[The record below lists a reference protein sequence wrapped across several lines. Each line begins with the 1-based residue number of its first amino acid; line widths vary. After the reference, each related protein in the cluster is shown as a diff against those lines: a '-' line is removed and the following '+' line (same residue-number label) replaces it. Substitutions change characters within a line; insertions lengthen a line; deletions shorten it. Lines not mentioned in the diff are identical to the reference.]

1 MPHAAVRFDGG
12 TGATLLREG
21 AAQNE
26 TKRVWATYG
35 LQRTVTPDTVGAES
49 VSVSVTVC
57 MHSSA
62 QLQDHH
68 RGRVGNAGL
77 AHYIGELH
85 GPAL

>member
-1 MPHAAVRFDGG
+1 MPHAAVRFDVG

-21 AAQNE
+21 AAQNQ

-35 LQRTVTPDTVGAES
+35 LQRTQDTLHSRGRVS
-49 VSVSVTVC
+49 VSVSYS